1 MPMGCGNTKQ
11 VEPAAPEPGAVA
23 FREAAPPSLVTD
35 KFVAEKAAEERAAA
49 EKAGLSVEEWR
60 RQEEEWLRKVQAQ
73 DLAAFG
79 TNEPDSDAS
88 ALASHRRAVT
98 IRWLRE
104 FTNKHKC
111 WDWPT
116 WRVVRDIIKAAT
128 AGTRCRYV
136 DLPEVQATGCVGEAD
151 TFGSHCWNATWGHL
165 VASLS
170 DQSDPNRRVWI
181 DVFAVRQWP

>member
-1 MPMGCGNTKQ
+1 M
-11 VEPAAPEPGAVA
+11 
-23 FREAAPPSLVTD
+23 
-35 KFVAEKAAEERAAA
+35 
-49 EKAGLSVEEWR
+49 
-60 RQEEEWLRKVQAQ
+60 
-73 DLAAFG
+73 
-79 TNEPDSDAS
+79 
-88 ALASHRRAVT
+88 
-98 IRWLRE
+98 
-104 FTNKHKC
+104 
-111 WDWPT
+111 
-116 WRVVRDIIKAAT
+116 VRDIIKAAT

>member
-1 MPMGCGNTKQ
+1 MGCGNTKQ

-104 FTNKHKC
+104 FTDKHKC

-116 WRVVRDIIKAAT
+116 WAVVELIIKPAT
-128 AGTRCRYV
+128 AATRCRYA
-136 DLPEVQATGCVGEAD
+136 DLPEVQACVGEAD
-151 TFGSHCWNATWGHL
+151 SFGSHCWGATWGHL
-165 VASLS
+165 VASLA
-170 DQSDPNRRVWI
+170 DEADPNRRVWI

>member
-1 MPMGCGNTKQ
+1 MGCGNTKQ
-11 VEPAAPEPGAVA
+11 VEPAAPEPGPVA

-60 RQEEEWLRKVQAQ
+60 RQEEEWLQKVQAQ